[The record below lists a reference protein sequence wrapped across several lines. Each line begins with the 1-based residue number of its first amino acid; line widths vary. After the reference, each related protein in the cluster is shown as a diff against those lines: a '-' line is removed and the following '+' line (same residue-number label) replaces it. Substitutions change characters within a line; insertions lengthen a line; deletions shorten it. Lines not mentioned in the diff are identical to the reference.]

1 MNVLLPARCAFFV
14 SFVVCNAVL
23 TSVGVWNIGLAQLV
37 GLKMDVDM
45 FVILL
50 GALSLA
56 FIFPLIIVE
65 LVRHD
70 SFSGRVW
77 FECAWV
83 ATFFALNFCAA
94 VAMSSIGP
102 GIMCSA
108 HAGFDSCVSTR
119 VILAFSWLCTLFLL
133 TYFILLV
140 VSALLHRN
148 ENAEIWSASIRSFDW
163 GGARTYLNKS
173 GPKVLEL
180 PRFVEKSRPGSIVA
194 PKPQRPAD
202 KIMPVHR
209 SGSVTEHGFQLRT
222 DRTAPV
228 PTVAPSQQSRQPTA
242 AALYPQHMQSTLA
255 SQAPYLPPIKQM
267 RAITV
272 TPPPLG
278 DWPRPNIMS
287 EPRSKRPEHT
297 RGATIPP
304 SSSPSRAPISRGRRS
319 TSGEWRK
326 IPPPLDLSKI
336 SSFTRL
342 Q

>member
-1 MNVLLPARCAFFV
+1 MMNVVLPARCAFFI

-23 TSVGVWNIGLAQLV
+23 TSVGIWNIGLAQLV
-37 GLKMDVDM
+37 GLKMNVDL
-45 FVILL
+45 FIILL
-50 GALSLA
+50 GAASLA
-56 FIFPLIIVE
+56 FTFPLIIVE

-70 SFSGRVW
+70 SPSSWVW

-83 ATFFALNFCAA
+83 AVFFVLNFCAA
-94 VAMSSIGP
+94 VSMSSIGP

-108 HAGFDSCVSTR
+108 RAAFDSCVSTR

-133 TYFILLV
+133 GYLVLLM

-148 ENAEIWSASIRSFDW
+148 ENPEIWFANVRSFDW
-163 GGARTYLNKS
+163 GGSRTYLNKT

-180 PRFVEKSRPGSIVA
+180 PRFVEKARPGSIIA

-202 KIMPVHR
+202 KVMPVHR
-209 SGSVTEHGFQLRT
+209 SGSNTEHGFQLRT
-222 DRTAPV
+222 DRTAPAL
-228 PTVAPSQQSRQPTA
+228 PAVAPVQQSTA
-242 AALYPQHMQSTLA
+242 AAFYPQHMQSAVA
-255 SQAPYLPPIKQM
+255 SQAPYLPPLKEM

-297 RGATIPP
+297 RGATIPA
-304 SSSPSRAPISRGRRS
+304 SSSPSRIPISHGRRS
-319 TSGEWRK
+319 TSAEWRK